1 MYIFRIEKSKVLQK
15 YELIG
20 KFKTMLTINNNMHYL
35 IVKFL
40 QNFFYSMSY
49 NNSTVW
55 IINKLKNDGNIQNY

>member
-1 MYIFRIEKSKVLQK
+1 
-15 YELIG
+15 
-20 KFKTMLTINNNMHYL
+20 MLTINNNMHYL
-35 IVKFL
+35 IVKSL